1 MSESTHGTDP
11 AQGAD
16 DAATEAAQNVV
27 DETTSWEYSAERDTI
42 EEHLDDGLAE
52 AGVTVDEDEK
62 QRLVDE
68 IDDVKDD
75 ETAGSPRVDP
85 DSATPSDGA

>member
-1 MSESTHGTDP
+1 MSEPTHNTD
-11 AQGAD
+11 AQ
-16 DAATEAAQNVV
+16 DAATEAAQNAV

-42 EEHLDDGLAE
+42 RADLEKGLDA
-52 AGVTVDEDEK
+52 AGVDVSDTEK

-75 ETAGSPRVDP
+75 EHSGGPDVDP
-85 DSATPSDGA
+85 AEVSPADGA